1 MFLVSVIVV
10 VSIASVVGV
19 GEGVSV
25 FGICGIVVGEGVGIG
40 VVSVVVFVVNILVG
54 NVGVVEYWYW

>member
-1 MFLVSVIVV
+1 MVFLVSVIVV

-25 FGICGIVVGEGVGIG
+25 FGICVVML
-40 VVSVVVFVVNILVG
+40 LVKAL
-54 NVGVVEYWYW
+54 VLELLVLL